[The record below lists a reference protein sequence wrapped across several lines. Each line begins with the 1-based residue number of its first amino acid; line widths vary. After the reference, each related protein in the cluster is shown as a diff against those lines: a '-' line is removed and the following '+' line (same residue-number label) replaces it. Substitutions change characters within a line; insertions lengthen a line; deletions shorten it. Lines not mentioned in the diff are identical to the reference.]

1 MNGPRIASLTSVA
14 QVLDRQS
21 RMLRSALGPVIAGAL
36 ADPDI
41 VEILLNPDGS
51 LWFDRLGAG
60 RTPSGIT
67 MPALRMTTVSP
78 MRMSLR
84 RFRPRCAT
92 WRARWLIPA
101 RTRVQARPPA

>member
-1 MNGPRIASLTSVA
+1 MTGPLISPLTSAA

-67 MPALRMTTVSP
+67 MPAG
-78 MRMSLR
+78 
-84 RFRPRCAT
+84 PRIQG
-92 WRARWLIPA
+92 RGPPIIPPVWA
-101 RTRVQARPPA
+101 STS